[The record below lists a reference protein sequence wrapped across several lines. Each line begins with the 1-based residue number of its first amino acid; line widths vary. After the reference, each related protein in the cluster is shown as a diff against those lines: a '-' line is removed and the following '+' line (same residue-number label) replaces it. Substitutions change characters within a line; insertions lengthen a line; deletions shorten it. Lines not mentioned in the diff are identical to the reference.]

1 MAHPTSVVPDASMS
15 DLRVYFT
22 PELDHL
28 DHSVKVAVN
37 DVVGTPELDPPDAE
51 FRGRRFWPTPTDGMR
66 WSRGAG
72 STPTTIGTT
81 PGAPARGPTSRYLAT
96 SPGGSYW

>member
-1 MAHPTSVVPDASMS
+1 MTYPTSVVPDASIS
-15 DLRVYFT
+15 DLQVYFI

-28 DHSVKVAVN
+28 DHSVKVAVD

-72 STPTTIGTT
+72 SGVHYSHASPCRTLG
-81 PGAPARGPTSRYLAT
+81 GWGVSGWPTSGTLAA
-96 SPGGSYW
+96 